1 LFPASFS
8 SFQDGSSV
16 TTALQADASLSAKYM
31 ALTLDAS
38 TSYSVNKTFNNKNQ
52 YAMFAFN
59 QTQLVV
65 SLEDFGDKL
74 RTNFLKSQMSKH
86 GKFTLQPEDSPE
98 AQVAKAAKL
107 ANKTL
112 VDGYRSIFKV
122 LGSHI
127 ITGAT
132 YGARLQL
139 VSVSAVTSPNEAN

>member
-1 LFPASFS
+1 
-8 SFQDGSSV
+8 
-16 TTALQADASLSAKYM
+16 
-31 ALTLDAS
+31 
-38 TSYSVNKTFNNKNQ
+38 
-52 YAMFAFN
+52 MFAFN